1 MDYIRGLLTKSLRL
15 TAVKL
20 PVVFIFALSLV
31 TSNSAKAEDTM
42 DTVIDTLTN
51 LTCETQGVG
60 GLLRSEFSHT
70 CIPAP
75 FFTFLVANLVSPGLY
90 ANTLLRVKI
99 NDNDLFPDA
108 CTRANRIEFTDQ
120 KLSFAMC
127 NNLQLEGA
135 RTLALVNA
143 VVPIASAIFTGQA
156 PWDEIQK
163 AWDVPKEDY
172 HEIYRNQREGDS
184 GTMVDIGIIPIF
196 PWKVIK
202 EKDKM
207 CVATQSFSGWIAIGC
222 KYIKEPYPISIYSDF
237 LDLSSAQEIQNTST
251 DYNNILSLT
260 QCSNAGG
267 CYKRAVD
274 NSKTGIVMS
283 GPIIECVKEMIAKL
297 MISNA
302 VCSFSD
308 VKTVLNSASRTSS
321 ALFQFQVNM
330 HKTVVALLTIYV
342 IIFGFKIILA
352 GDIPQKAEIVNFVI
366 KFVFVVYF
374 SVGINISQ
382 NSGNDLNRLDGMIE
396 WAFPFLLD
404 GMTDLASWII
414 SASSSELCKFYS
426 TDYAP
431 NMSHIALWDS
441 LDCRISHYLGL
452 DVIQT
457 MIVDNASRNHDFSKL
472 DILSFPIP
480 PYIYLLIPAVI
491 SGNFTLI
498 SLALMYPL
506 MVISVGAFVVNAT
519 VVCMI
524 SIVVLGVLAPLF
536 VPMYLFNYTKG
547 YFESWVKLLISFML
561 QPMVAIV
568 FMTTMLSVYD
578 FGFYG
583 TCKYTSREIA
593 FSGPQ
598 MQMTTLNGALGTYV
612 PGDNGGSRAIRYY
625 TIDTDWSDNKKYKND
640 EDRKGC
646 INSLGFILNN
656 PLAWLFDTGETIVSN
671 AVMPW
676 IDDASGDEEKKRFN
690 FLDAIKGSPGMF
702 FNMLEVIYEKIKT
715 LALALLTA
723 CFTLYLMQHFS
734 ETLAEFAADMTEGV
748 SIGNMAIKPQTL
760 YKAGMAALNA
770 AGAAKGAGDK
780 SAAGGGG
787 AADKMSQ
794 GRKGASDKFA
804 TTGAARDKVST
815 GSSRAAGDKVSTS
828 TGEGTGRSSSIK
840 PAAKSLSSVEG
851 SQSDSVAGNVK
862 PKLPDKDSIRVEQI
876 ADDSGEPRPLAKAA
890 RAVIK
895 ADESQV
901 AKLEGVLSD
910 QASIDKGIK
919 AKSSGQDDSRGEQ
932 DRRASSEAGVE
943 EPREGSGI
951 KESQVG
957 QRKDIPDEPAT
968 SVEKPLKAVDLP
980 SLKYN
985 EFATGSTA
993 ELYSKLLK
1001 ANKEGFVEQRLADR
1015 PPAERPNIFFSAVKD
1030 LGAEHPITKAFEE
1043 YMLTQGSSQDD
1054 LNAIKLAALNFKKR
1068 GGDE

>member
-1 MDYIRGLLTKSLRL
+1 M
-15 TAVKL
+15 
-20 PVVFIFALSLV
+20 
-31 TSNSAKAEDTM
+31 
-42 DTVIDTLTN
+42 
-51 LTCETQGVG
+51 
-60 GLLRSEFSHT
+60 
-70 CIPAP
+70 
-75 FFTFLVANLVSPGLY
+75 
-90 ANTLLRVKI
+90 
-99 NDNDLFPDA
+99 
-108 CTRANRIEFTDQ
+108 
-120 KLSFAMC
+120 
-127 NNLQLEGA
+127 
-135 RTLALVNA
+135 LALVNA

-163 AWDVPKEDY
+163 AWDVPKGDY

-237 LDLSSAQEIQNTST
+237 LDLSSAQDIQNTST

-414 SASSSELCKFYS
+414 SASPSELCKFYS

-524 SIVVLGVLAPLF
+524 SIGVLGVLAPLF

-578 FGFYG
+578 FGFYR
-583 TCKYTSREIA
+583 T
-593 FSGPQ
+593 
-598 MQMTTLNGALGTYV
+598 
-612 PGDNGGSRAIRYY
+612 
-625 TIDTDWSDNKKYKND
+625 
-640 EDRKGC
+640 
-646 INSLGFILNN
+646 
-656 PLAWLFDTGETIVSN
+656 
-671 AVMPW
+671 
-676 IDDASGDEEKKRFN
+676 
-690 FLDAIKGSPGMF
+690 
-702 FNMLEVIYEKIKT
+702 
-715 LALALLTA
+715 
-723 CFTLYLMQHFS
+723 
-734 ETLAEFAADMTEGV
+734 
-748 SIGNMAIKPQTL
+748 
-760 YKAGMAALNA
+760 
-770 AGAAKGAGDK
+770 
-780 SAAGGGG
+780 
-787 AADKMSQ
+787 
-794 GRKGASDKFA
+794 
-804 TTGAARDKVST
+804 
-815 GSSRAAGDKVSTS
+815 
-828 TGEGTGRSSSIK
+828 
-840 PAAKSLSSVEG
+840 
-851 SQSDSVAGNVK
+851 
-862 PKLPDKDSIRVEQI
+862 
-876 ADDSGEPRPLAKAA
+876 
-890 RAVIK
+890 
-895 ADESQV
+895 
-901 AKLEGVLSD
+901 
-910 QASIDKGIK
+910 
-919 AKSSGQDDSRGEQ
+919 
-932 DRRASSEAGVE
+932 
-943 EPREGSGI
+943 
-951 KESQVG
+951 
-957 QRKDIPDEPAT
+957 
-968 SVEKPLKAVDLP
+968 
-980 SLKYN
+980 
-985 EFATGSTA
+985 
-993 ELYSKLLK
+993 
-1001 ANKEGFVEQRLADR
+1001 
-1015 PPAERPNIFFSAVKD
+1015 
-1030 LGAEHPITKAFEE
+1030 
-1043 YMLTQGSSQDD
+1043 
-1054 LNAIKLAALNFKKR
+1054 
-1068 GGDE
+1068 

>member
-1 MDYIRGLLTKSLRL
+1 MDYIRDLLTKSLRL

-20 PVVFIFALSLV
+20 PVVFIFALSLIIN
-31 TSNSAKAEDTM
+31 NSAKADTM

-99 NDNDLFPDA
+99 NDNDLFPGA

-135 RTLALVNA
+135 RMLALVNA

-163 AWDVPKEDY
+163 AWDVPKGDY

-414 SASSSELCKFYS
+414 SASPSELCKFYS

-583 TCKYTSREIA
+583 TCKYDYKEIA
-593 FSGPQ
+593 FSGPE

-612 PGDNGGSRAIRYY
+612 PGDNGGGRAIRYY
-625 TIDTDWSDNKKYKND
+625 YLDNDWTKYAND
-640 EDRKGC
+640 EEKNGC

-656 PLAWLFDTGETIVSN
+656 PMAWLFDTGETIVSN

-804 TTGAARDKVST
+804 TTGGARDKVST

-840 PAAKSLSSVEG
+840 PAAKSLSSAEG
-851 SQSDSVAGNVK
+851 SKPESVDGNVK
-862 PKLPDKDSIRVEQI
+862 PKSPDKDSSRVEQI

-895 ADESQV
+895 AGESQA
-901 AKLEGVLSD
+901 AKLEDVSSD
-910 QASIDKGIK
+910 QASIDRGIK
-919 AKSSGQDDSRGEQ
+919 AKSSGQDDSRGER

-1001 ANKEGFVEQRLADR
+1001 ANKEGFVEQRLGDR

-1054 LNAIKLAALNFKKR
+1054 LNTIKLAALNFKKR

>member
-1 MDYIRGLLTKSLRL
+1 MDYIRSLLKNSLSL

-20 PVVFIFALSLV
+20 PVLFILALSLII
-31 TSNSAKAEDTM
+31 NNNAKAADTM

-99 NDNDLFPDA
+99 NDSDLFPGA

-127 NNLQLEGA
+127 NNIKLEGA
-135 RTLALVNA
+135 RVLALVNA

-163 AWDVPKEDY
+163 AWNVPKADY
-172 HEIYRNQREGDS
+172 HEVYSNQREGAS
-184 GTMVDIGIIPIF
+184 GMMVDIGIIPVF

-207 CVATQSFSGWIAIGC
+207 CVATQSFSGWIPIGC

-237 LDLSSAQEIQNTST
+237 LDLNSAPAIQNISN

-330 HKTVVALLTIYV
+330 HKTVAALLTIYV

-374 SVGINISQ
+374 SIGINISQ

-414 SASSSELCKFYS
+414 SASPSELCKFYS

-457 MIVDNASRNHDFSKL
+457 MIVENASRNHDFSKL

-480 PYIYLLIPAVI
+480 PYIYLLVPAVI

-547 YFESWVKLLISFML
+547 YFEAWVKLLISFML

-583 TCKYTSREIA
+583 TCKYNYKEIA

-598 MQMTTLNGALGTYV
+598 MQMATLNGALGTYV
-612 PGDNGGSRAIRYY
+612 PGDNGGGRAIRYY
-625 TIDTDWSDNKKYKND
+625 YLDNDWTKYAND

-676 IDDASGDEEKKRFN
+676 IDDASGNEEKKRFN
-690 FLDAIKGSPGMF
+690 FLDAIKNSPGMF
-702 FNMLEVIYEKIKT
+702 FDMLEVIYEKIKT

-748 SIGNMAIKPQTL
+748 SIANMAIKPQTL

-770 AGAAKGAGDK
+770 AGGAKGAADK
-780 SAAGGGG
+780 AAAGGGG
-787 AADKMSQ
+787 AMDKMAQ

-804 TTGAARDKVST
+804 TTGGARDKVST
-815 GSSRAAGDKVSTS
+815 GISKEAGDKTSTS
-828 TGEGTGRSSSIK
+828 KVESPGRPSTIK
-840 PAAKSLSSVEG
+840 PSEKSLSSVEENQAKPVEEG
-851 SQSDSVAGNVK
+851 IK
-862 PKLPDKDSIRVEQI
+862 PKLSGKDSAKVEQI
-876 ADDSGEPRPLAKAA
+876 PQDSIEPKDLAKVA
-890 RAVIK
+890 RT
-895 ADESQV
+895 SQLT
-901 AKLEGVLSD
+901 KLED
-910 QASIDKGIK
+910 ASRDLIPVDKGLK
-919 AKSSGQDDSRGEQ
+919 AKSPEKENSEIELDKSDSSKKGSEEQ
-932 DRRASSEAGVE
+932 RERNALEDR
-943 EPREGSGI
+943 
-951 KESQVG
+951 ESQIE
-957 QRKDIPDEPAT
+957 QRKDISDAT
-968 SVEKPLKAVDLP
+968 AVRKPIKAVDLE

-985 EFATGSTA
+985 EFATGATA

-1015 PPAERPNIFFSAVKD
+1015 PPAERPNIFFSAIKD
-1030 LGAEHPITKAFEE
+1030 LGDEHPITKAFEE
-1043 YMLTQGSSQDD
+1043 YMLTQGTSQDD
-1054 LNAIKLAALNFKKR
+1054 LNAIKLAALSFKKR
-1068 GGDE
+1068 GSDE

>member
-1 MDYIRGLLTKSLRL
+1 MDYIKSLLGKSLSL

-20 PVVFIFALSLV
+20 PVVLILALSLI
-31 TSNSAKAEDTM
+31 TSNSVKAEDTM

-99 NDNDLFPDA
+99 NDNDLFPGA

-120 KLSFAMC
+120 KLSFALC
-127 NNLQLEGA
+127 NNIKLEGA
-135 RTLALVNA
+135 RIKAIVNA

-163 AWDVPKEDY
+163 AWNVPKKDY
-172 HEIYRNQREGDS
+172 HEVYTNQREGDS
-184 GTMVDIGIIPIF
+184 GMMVDIGIIPVF

-207 CVATQSFSGWIAIGC
+207 CVATQSFSGWIPIGC

-237 LDLSSAQEIQNTST
+237 LDLNSAQAIQNISA

-297 MISNA
+297 MVSNA

-342 IIFGFKIILA
+342 IIFGFKIVLA

-414 SASSSELCKFYS
+414 SASPSELCKFYS

-457 MIVDNASRNHDFSKL
+457 MIVENASRNHDFSKL

-519 VVCMI
+519 VVCMV

-547 YFESWVKLLISFML
+547 YFEAWVKLLISFML

-583 TCKYTSREIA
+583 TCKYDYKEIA

-612 PGDNGGSRAIRYY
+612 PGDNGGGRAIRYY
-625 TIDTDWSDNKKYKND
+625 YLDNDWTKYAND

-656 PLAWLFDTGETIVSN
+656 PLAWLFDTGEKIVSN

-690 FLDAIKGSPGMF
+690 FLDAIKSSPGMF

-770 AGAAKGAGDK
+770 AGGAKGAADK
-780 SAAGGGG
+780 AAAGGGG
-787 AADKMSQ
+787 AGDMMSQ
-794 GRKGASDKFA
+794 GRKGATDKFA
-804 TTGAARDKVST
+804 TTGGAKDKVST
-815 GSSRAAGDKVSTS
+815 GSSKEAGDKASTS
-828 TGEGTGRSSSIK
+828 AGKGTGRPSSIK
-840 PAAKSLSSVEG
+840 PSEQSLSSVEG
-851 SQSDSVAGNVK
+851 NSPESVVASVK
-862 PKLPDKDSIRVEQI
+862 PQLSDKDSSKIEQI
-876 ADDSGEPRPLAKAA
+876 TDDSAEPKSLAKVA

-895 ADESQV
+895 AGESQA
-901 AKLEGVLSD
+901 AKLEEVSSD
-910 QASIDKGIK
+910 QAPVDKGIK
-919 AKSSGQDDSRGEQ
+919 EKSSGKDDSREEQ
-932 DRRASSEAGVE
+932 SRRDSLEAGLEVQE
-943 EPREGSGI
+943 KENLRKD
-951 KESQVG
+951 KESQVE
-957 QRKDIPDEPAT
+957 QRKDLLGGPTA
-968 SVEKPLKAVDLP
+968 SLEKPIQAVDLG

-985 EFATGSTA
+985 EFATGPTA

-1030 LGAEHPITKAFEE
+1030 LGDEHPITKAFEE

-1054 LNAIKLAALNFKKR
+1054 LNAIKLAALGVKKR